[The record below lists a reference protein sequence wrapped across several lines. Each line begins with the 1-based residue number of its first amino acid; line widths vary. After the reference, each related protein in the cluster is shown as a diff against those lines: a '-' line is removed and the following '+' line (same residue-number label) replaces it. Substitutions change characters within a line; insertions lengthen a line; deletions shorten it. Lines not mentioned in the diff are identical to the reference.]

1 MPIRVDYKFISRE
14 EGGQK
19 LQGYVPAVSTSQSG
33 VTIAT
38 GFDIG
43 AHNKQD
49 LTRMALSPSLIA
61 KLEPYLGKKTFEAKS
76 LLSEHPL
83 TITIAEAEAIDAA
96 SHSGTIQTVSS
107 AYNIAISARTELVR
121 FENLPAEAQT
131 VITSVAF
138 QYGSNL
144 AARTPKFWKLVTG
157 QAWHQTVTELR
168 NFGDKYSGRRNRE
181 ADLLASMLKVGAGK
195 PSNVTGIIK
204 GPDKPKDAPPVL
216 GGLFAPFT
224 GYFTPKPRKLSGTV
238 GKAGKN
244 DRDDV
249 ELVKKLLNQHIL
261 PPRKL
266 LEVSGVADEALVFA
280 IMDFQRRS
288 CGFNHPDGFIEPGGR
303 TFKKLLEAPGQ
314 SGSQPRSNGQQGS
327 QTGVPSQGSQ
337 SSTPSTSPSTTSSSA
352 DAGAGPLFP
361 FTEVTKYSW
370 ETGARAFGT
379 NRSGGTRAHA
389 GCDLYY
395 PTGTWI
401 HAVADGVVI
410 NGPYAFYASTYALEI
425 DHGDFVLRYGEIKGG
440 APVKTGDRVKAG
452 QRIAQVGHLV
462 GIKVE
467 SNMLHLEMYSGSG
480 AGSLSVKGAGG
491 AKRADGVPFQRRSDL
506 MNPAPHLNQWRN
518 RLPKD

>member
-1 MPIRVDYKFISRE
+1 MPIKVDYKFISRE

-43 AHNKQD
+43 AHSKTD
-49 LTRMALSPSLIA
+49 LTRMALSPGLIT

-76 LLSEHPL
+76 FLAEHPL
-83 TITIAEAEAIDAA
+83 TITLAEADAIDAA
-96 SHSGTIQTVSS
+96 SHSGTIQAVSS
-107 AYNIAISARTELVR
+107 AYNIAITGRPELVR
-121 FENLPAEAQT
+121 FEHLPAEAQT

-168 NFGDKYSGRRNRE
+168 NFGDKYTGRRNRE
-181 ADLLASMLKVGAGK
+181 ADLLASMLKTGSGK
-195 PSNVTGIIK
+195 PANVTGIVK
-204 GPDKPKDAPPVL
+204 GPDKPKDGPPMTN
-216 GGLFAPFT
+216 GLFAPFL
-224 GYFTPKPRKLSGTV
+224 GYFAPKPKKLSGTV

-261 PPRKL
+261 PPRRL
-266 LEVSGVADEALVFA
+266 LEVSGVADDALVVA

-288 CGFNHPDGFIEPGGR
+288 CGFNHPDGLIEPGGR
-303 TFKKLLEAPGQ
+303 TIQKLMETPAK
-314 SGSQPRSNGQQGS
+314 SGGSHPNAGGQQGGGHPA
-327 QTGVPSQGSQ
+327 QTNQGSQ
-337 SSTPSTSPSTTSSSA
+337 STAPATSSSPTSEA
-352 DAGAGPLFP
+352 SPLFP

-401 HAVADGVVI
+401 HAVADGVVVT
-410 NGPYAFYASTYALEI
+410 GPYSFYASTYALEI
-425 DHGDFVLRYGEIKGG
+425 DHGGFLLRYGEIKGG
-440 APVKTGDRVKAG
+440 APVKTGDHVKAG

-462 GIKVE
+462 GISVE
-467 SNMLHLEMYSGSG
+467 SDMLHLEMYSKAA
-480 AGSLSVKGAGG
+480 AGSLSVKGAAG
-491 AKRADGVPFQRRSDL
+491 AKRADGVPFQRRADL

-518 RLPKD
+518 RLPKG